1 MASGREDEWWDLEGD
16 RIAPVERAGQ
26 LPEAT
31 PEVLA
36 RWKAFLQEDARA
48 QGGTAS
54 VLLRD
59 GTGGLVKVTCC
70 SRVVITELITHPADV
85 AAELRSFGR
94 ETT

>member
-1 MASGREDEWWDLEGD
+1 MPGEDEWWDLD
-16 RIAPVERAGQ
+16 DAAPAPVKRARQ

-36 RWKAFLQEDARA
+36 QWKAFLQEDARVL
-48 QGGTAS
+48 GGTAS
-54 VLLRD
+54 VLLHD
-59 GTGGLVKVTCC
+59 GAGGLVKVTCC